1 MQLTISNSELTSAV
15 DQIMKERGYVPE
27 SSIAGKT
34 IGIKEFAQ
42 KYCYPHGIDW
52 VKENILYKFHPDWIV
67 SIHPG
72 SGKGFTIFE
81 DEAAQWMVKHRKE
94 INWKNE

>member
-1 MQLTISNSELTSAV
+1 MQLTIDDQLIQSAV
-15 DQIMKERGYVPE
+15 DKAMKTHGYAP
-27 SSIAGKT
+27 INQLKGKT
-34 IGIKEFAQ
+34 IGIREFAK